1 MSEDGSPKKGSPPPL
16 ADVKE
21 LEQWLSKLEIGGMY
35 VDYDLLTLASP
46 QVTIEEINKKLLSTT
61 YYHNTAALYISFLT
75 STTVPGRPASW

>member
-35 VDYDLLTLASP
+35 VGLDYDLLTNP
-46 QVTIEEINKKLLSTT
+46 HPK
-61 YYHNTAALYISFLT
+61 
-75 STTVPGRPASW
+75 